1 MIALINQIN
10 ADEIIEHYRKRCDEI
25 YKTEEDADRAFEE
38 VLVLIEEGATE
49 FEVADYFELHR

>member
-1 MIALINQIN
+1 MLALINQIN

-25 YKTEEDADRAFEE
+25 YETEESADRAFEE

>member
-10 ADEIIEHYRKRCDEI
+10 ADEIIEHYRQRCYDT
-25 YKTEEDADRAFEE
+25 YKTEEDAKRVFEE
-38 VLVLIEEGATE
+38 ILLLIEEGATE